1 MSGGAGGGSDGRL
14 VSRWVVGRCVVGR
27 CVVGRLVV
35 SWQLSGR
42 WVVGQWVVGRW
53 VVGRQV
59 VNQGSR
65 WAATGSVGRWV
76 ARSGGQSGMRAAGW
90 AVGGSGGQQL
100 LTLWRVPNTS
110 PAHNSC
116 YLQCK

>member
-1 MSGGAGGGSDGRL
+1 MSGGAGGRSGGRL

-35 SWQLSGR
+35 SWQLAGR
-42 WVVGQWVVGRW
+42 WVVGRW
-53 VVGRQV
+53 VAGRQV
-59 VNQGSR
+59 VDQGSR

-100 LTLWRVPNTS
+100 LTLWWVPNTS
-110 PAHNSC
+110 PAQNSC